1 MVELRQLRYFVAVAE
16 ELHFGRAAQRL
27 RMTQPPLSRQ
37 IRSLERTLGVDLFVR
52 GSSVAL
58 TAAGQALLPRA
69 RRALDAAE
77 TAIEA
82 ARHAEGAAEP
92 RLRVG
97 YPAGWPPAS
106 VRQALRRLADRR
118 PEIPVELVIG
128 HGAAH
133 ADALRAGDLDA
144 AFLLGDGGFGPG
156 LAHETMAVEPLVLAS
171 PAAAPPSGDGAE
183 GLALLALAESLVL
196 PASEPDPW
204 LRDALL
210 RTVAMSGGRPSELVE
225 VPSMEAALSAVA
237 AGLGCALVTQ
247 STAASV
253 EARGVTFTSI
263 AHASRCDV
271 ASQVVWRASASTPPE
286 PLVDLLE
293 ACRQEARH
301 PGAGRRPLAVADAPR
316 SRARPAPRGHEDP
329 ADVLDGRA
337 PRVLTTAAA
346 ANG

>member
-16 ELHFGRAAQRL
+16 ELHFGRAATRL
-27 RMTQPPLSRQ
+27 HMTQPPLSRQ
-37 IRSLERTLGVDLFVR
+37 IQSLERTLGVDLFVR
-52 GSSVAL
+52 GSSVGL

-69 RRALDAAE
+69 RRVLDAAE
-77 TAIEA
+77 TAVEA
-82 ARHAEGAAEP
+82 ARHAEGPTEP

-97 YPAGWPPAS
+97 YPAGWPPVP
-106 VRQALRRLADRR
+106 VREALRRLADHR
-118 PEIPVELVIG
+118 PEVPVDLVIG

-156 LAHETMAVEPLVLAS
+156 LAHETVAVERLVLAS
-171 PAAAPPSGDGAE
+171 PAAAPASGDGAE
-183 GLALLALAESLVL
+183 VLALAEALVL

-204 LRDALL
+204 LREALL
-210 RTVAMSGGRPSELVE
+210 RTVAMSGGRPTELVE

-253 EARGVTFTSI
+253 EARGVTFTTI
-263 AHASRCDV
+263 AHAPRSDV

-286 PLVDLLE
+286 PLADLLE

-301 PGAGRRPLAVADAPR
+301 RGAVRRPLAVADAPR
-316 SRARPAPRGHEDP
+316 SRERPGPRGHEDS

-346 ANG
+346 SNG